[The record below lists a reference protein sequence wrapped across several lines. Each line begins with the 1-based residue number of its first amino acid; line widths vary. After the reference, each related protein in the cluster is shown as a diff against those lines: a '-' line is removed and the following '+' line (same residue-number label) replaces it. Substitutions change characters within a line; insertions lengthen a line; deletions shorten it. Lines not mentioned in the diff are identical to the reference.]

1 MTPIPVSLAVEGDLD
16 EQVLRQLLQQSG
28 KPFTPG
34 VCYGRRGKDHL
45 RQNVSRFNHAA
56 RYTPFIILAD
66 LDNEDC
72 PPGLVNRWLPHGRNS
87 NLILRIAVHEVEA
100 WLMADREHLAEF
112 LGIPVAKIPQQT
124 DDCNEPKLLLVNL
137 ARHSRKRHI
146 REDLVPMLGSTSKVG
161 RNYTGQLIRFA
172 ISAWR
177 VDDAARR
184 YSPSLDRAMNAV
196 QRFTPIAQE

>member
-1 MTPIPVSLAVEGDLD
+1 MTLIPVSLATEGDLD
-16 EQVLRQLLQQSG
+16 EQVLPATAPTIQQTLRAWRLLWQARQGSFAAKCGSLQSCCQIY
-28 KPFTPG
+28 TIHHPG
-34 VCYGRRGKDHL
+34 RLGQRGL
-45 RQNVSRFNHAA
+45 STRA
-56 RYTPFIILAD
+56 I
-66 LDNEDC
+66 
-72 PPGLVNRWLPHGRNS
+72 VNRWLPHGRNS

-100 WLMADREHLAEF
+100 WLMADREHLLAEF

-146 REDLVPMLGSTSKVG
+146 REDLVPMPGSTSKVG

-196 QRFTPIAQE
+196 